1 MRGCSGQQALA
12 DSARKCHRDWVL
24 GVLICSGDEIL
35 RIGDAPWIQ
44 SGVVFR
50 LDVPTGVETE
60 VATKTT
66 HTARRVGALNLRQTL
81 LHGPDHLVAAGPRCG
96 LLAFDVVAEQ

>member
-1 MRGCSGQQALA
+1 MDSIRCGFSLGYA
-12 DSARKCHRDWVL
+12 DK
-24 GVLICSGDEIL
+24 G
-35 RIGDAPWIQ
+35 
-44 SGVVFR
+44 
-50 LDVPTGVETE
+50 ETE
-60 VATKTT
+60 VATKIT